1 MGIPYATLAIV
12 TDYDCWK
19 DTAEKVLSRLIQKYE
34 TIFPNLQVSIELV
47 AATMLKN
54 AETVKQLIVASVKEV
69 WNRKDE
75 FINEAKNAKV

>member
-1 MGIPYATLAIV
+1 M
-12 TDYDCWK
+12 
-19 DTAEKVLSRLIQKYE
+19 LSRLIQKYE